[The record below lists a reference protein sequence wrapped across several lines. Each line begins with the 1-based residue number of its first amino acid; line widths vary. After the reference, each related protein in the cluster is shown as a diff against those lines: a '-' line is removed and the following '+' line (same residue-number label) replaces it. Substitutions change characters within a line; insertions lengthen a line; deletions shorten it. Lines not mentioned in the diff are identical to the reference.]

1 MAQTFIQNGNQ
12 YRLIEANFST
22 NPILE
27 TAIYDLRFDQ
37 LKQELYLEK
46 TGDKFHFGYKLYG
59 LDYCLINHVLNG
71 YRKSPIKKNMG
82 VLLNGVKGTGK
93 TVTAKYLA
101 NELDLPIITVSAAF
115 PGLATFI
122 SSIRQDVVFFFDE
135 FEKNFHGGKNEFDEE
150 VGGESLLSVMDGV
163 NNTGFAHIFLLTT
176 NELRLNQNF
185 LSRPSRIRYLKTFED
200 VMTIDLLNEIIDDFL
215 VDKSKKKELIDY
227 ITTLEYATIDIV
239 KSIIEEVNIH
249 ECSVDDFKEFFNVSV
264 SNYKYCYHYTYFYVG
279 EEDTKY
285 TTEDF
290 IEDASH
296 PHDNSKNKRRLY
308 YNTREDHHKLTDY
321 VVGYTFQG
329 DTIEYLDQDEKIMVT
344 FDPYSQRKTFYKFTC
359 IIQDK
364 LYNSVI

>member
-12 YRLIEANFST
+12 YRIIEANFST

-27 TAIYDLRFDQ
+27 TAIYDLRFDE
-37 LKQELYLEK
+37 LKHELYLEK

-59 LDYCLINHVLNG
+59 LDYRLINHVLNG

-101 NELDLPIITVSAAF
+101 NELNLPIITVSAPV
-115 PGLATFI
+115 PGLTTFI
-122 SSIRQDVVFFFDE
+122 SSIKQDVVFFFDE
-135 FEKNFHGGKNEFDEE
+135 FEKNFSGGRNEFDEN
-150 VGGESLLSVMDGV
+150 VGGEALLSVMDGV

-200 VMTIDLLNEIIDDFL
+200 VMTAELLEEIIDDFL
-215 VDKSKKKELIDY
+215 VDKSKKRELIDY
-227 ITTLEYATIDIV
+227 IVTLEYATIDIV

-249 ECSVDDFKEFFNVSV
+249 ECSVEDFKEFFNVSV
-264 SNYKYCYHYTYFYVG
+264 SNFKYCYHYTYVYLN
-279 EEDTKY
+279 EDDTVYNIK
-285 TTEDF
+285 DF
-290 IEDASH
+290 IEDSAH
-296 PHDNSKNKRRLY
+296 PHDMTNNKKRLY
-308 YNTREDHHKLTDY
+308 YNSHEDCHKLSDY
-321 VVGYTFQG
+321 SIG
-329 DTIEYLDQDEKIMVT
+329 DDFRGDPIEYLDLEEKILVT
-344 FDPYSQRKTFYKFTC
+344 FNPYDQRKTFYKFTC
-359 IIQDK
+359 VLQDK